1 MSWSLALLLYRL
13 LLPVLFIAAF
23 PGWVIK
29 MLRRDGMGTGL
40 FERIGFYSEPDE
52 FEPFEAIHIHSVS
65 VGETLL
71 ADAAALECDL
81 LVLGGYSRSRFRE
94 MVFGGV
100 TRHVLND
107 AELPVLLAH

>member
-71 ADAAALECDL
+71 ALKLIREWRKRAPDQCFVVAVGTATGHHVAIQSGIARAAW
-81 LVLGGYSRSRFRE
+81 
-94 MVFGGV
+94 
-100 TRHVLND
+100 
-107 AELPVLLAH
+107 